1 LSGFSVFSVA
11 NKDVIFY
18 LNMALTEKEK
28 KHIEEEEA
36 YRAKLQEEA
45 QHGKQ
50 TTPKAKKGMSGCLIV
65 FLLFS
70 AFIAVIFIVV
80 NPVKQLEEAE
90 QKAEQV
96 RTDVIGKHAYNKI
109 SGAYQGEV
117 LEVKPCN
124 TISELTCYV
133 VNQPAFMRPI
143 EVPVDNSIVKDEAP
157 SEQP

>member
-1 LSGFSVFSVA
+1 
-11 NKDVIFY
+11 
-18 LNMALTEKEK
+18 MALTEKEK

-50 TTPKAKKGMSGCLIV
+50 TTPKAKKGMSRCLIV

-70 AFIAVIFIVV
+70 AFIAVIFIAVD
-80 NPVKQLEEAE
+80 PAKQLEEAE

-109 SGAYQGEV
+109 NGAYRGEI
-117 LEVKPCN
+117 LAIKPCN
-124 TISELTCYV
+124 TTPELTCYV
-133 VNQPAFMRPI
+133 VNQPTFMRPM
-143 EVPVDNSIVKDEAP
+143 EAPVDNSVVKDEAP
-157 SEQP
+157 IH